1 MSKTHTLAKS
11 ALILAAAFS
20 VGGVAQAGLSGN
32 TGVLSTPTPQGL
44 SGNTGVL
51 AGLSGNTGVLSI
63 PTPQG
68 LSGNT
73 GVI

>member
-11 ALILAAAFS
+11 ALILATAFCVS
-20 VGGVAQAGLSGN
+20 GVAQAKLSGN

-51 AGLSGNTGVLSI
+51 AGLSGNTGVLRNAA
-63 PTPQG
+63 PAG

>member
-1 MSKTHTLAKS
+1 MSTSHTFAKS
-11 ALILAAAFS
+11 ALILVATFGLS
-20 VGGVAQAGLSGN
+20 GVAQAGLSGN

-44 SGNTGVL
+44 PGNTGVL
-51 AGLSGNTGVLSI
+51 AGLSGNTGVLS
-63 PTPQG
+63 TPRPDG